1 MTWRPLAI
9 SAFAALAVLGSS
21 ALLQAQVAAQR
32 SVWTGV
38 YTAAQAD
45 HGKQLFGENCAKCH
59 GGGLA
64 GMDEIPPLAGPHFMA
79 DWETQSIADLV
90 QRIHNT
96 MPLDNPG
103 ALSNASS
110 TDVVA
115 YLMQQ
120 NGIPAGTAELPN
132 DASMQ
137 SQIRID
143 PTKPGT

>member
-1 MTWRPLAI
+1 MTMRWFAI
-9 SAFAALAVLGSS
+9 AAVSAGAILGLST
-21 ALLQAQVAAQR
+21 LTHAQQAAQR

-38 YTAAQAD
+38 YTQAQAD
-45 HGKQLFGENCAKCH
+45 RGKVLFGNNCAKCH
-59 GGGLA
+59 GETLA
-64 GMDEIPPLAGPHFMA
+64 GMDEIPPLQGPHFMA

-115 YLMQQ
+115 YLMSQ
-120 NGIPAGTAELPN
+120 NGIPAGAAELPV

-143 PTKPGT
+143 PTKPD